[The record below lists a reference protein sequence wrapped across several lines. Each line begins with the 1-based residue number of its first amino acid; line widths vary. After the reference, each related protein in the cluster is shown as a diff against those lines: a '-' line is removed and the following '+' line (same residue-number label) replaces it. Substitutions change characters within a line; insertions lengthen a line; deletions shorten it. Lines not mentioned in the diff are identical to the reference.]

1 MNYWNIYGLFRRK
14 SCLIILQLLILVH
27 LKNNFFIVSTKV
39 YTYYQLVFYKFLL
52 SDIIFSIHFVN
63 KQVLVYSEA
72 AMDNANSI
80 LHALSAMLY
89 MPWFICYT
97 LSAMLYLLWFILYAS
112 SAMLHLLS
120 FNCYAFSAMLYL
132 LCVICYAL
140 SDMLYLICFIWYAL
154 SAMLYLLYLICYAL
168 YAMLYFLCFICYALS
183 WILKVF
189 NFLTAH
195 EQTNGLSDMVTSW
208 AAHRS

>member
-97 LSAMLYLLWFILYAS
+97 LSAMLYLLCLIFYT
-112 SAMLHLLS
+112 LS
-120 FNCYAFSAMLYL
+120 GMLYL
-132 LCVICYAL
+132 LCFICNAL
-140 SDMLYLICFIWYAL
+140 SIMSVLMVFIFF
-154 SAMLYLLYLICYAL
+154 S
-168 YAMLYFLCFICYALS
+168 
-183 WILKVF
+183 
-189 NFLTAH
+189 TH
-195 EQTNGLSDMVTSW
+195 GHTHTLSDIVTSW